1 MRKKSKNIAN
11 EGNEKLLLQENNSEP
26 NKQWQKNESIT
37 PGRKKLE
44 RVSVVCV
51 CVCVCEVQRKRE
63 SV

>member
-51 CVCVCEVQRKRE
+51 CVCV
-63 SV
+63 